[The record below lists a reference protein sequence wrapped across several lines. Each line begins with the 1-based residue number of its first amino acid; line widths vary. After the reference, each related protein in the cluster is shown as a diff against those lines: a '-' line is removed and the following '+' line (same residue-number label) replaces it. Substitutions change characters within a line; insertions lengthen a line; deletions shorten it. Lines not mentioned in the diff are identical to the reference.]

1 MSNSKENDVFEDA
14 KNLVGCSYISNLPY
28 YKYILVHKMKRL
40 DTSKYDKKQLEDF
53 SVYVFGLP
61 YEILHSM
68 GGDVICGFLIWQQYI
83 IICPLER

>member
-1 MSNSKENDVFEDA
+1 
-14 KNLVGCSYISNLPY
+14 
-28 YKYILVHKMKRL
+28 MKRL

-68 GGDVICGFLIWQQYI
+68 GVM
-83 IICPLER
+83 

>member
-28 YKYILVHKMKRL
+28 YKYILVDKMKRL
-40 DTSKYDKKQLEDF
+40 DTSKYDKKQLENF

-68 GGDVICGFLIWQQYI
+68 GVM
-83 IICPLER
+83 

>member
-14 KNLVGCSYISNLPY
+14 KNLVRCSYISNLPY

-40 DTSKYDKKQLEDF
+40 DTSKYDKKQLENF

-68 GGDVICGFLIWQQYI
+68 GVM
-83 IICPLER
+83 

>member
-1 MSNSKENDVFEDA
+1 MVMWKSKHSKYPRELN
-14 KNLVGCSYISNLPY
+14 KPISNLPY

-68 GGDVICGFLIWQQYI
+68 GV
-83 IICPLER
+83 R